1 MMCTNNTNQSAT
13 DQPDK
18 EIFLQSCTPKKAF
31 IQTTSKPI
39 EVWENRFQMD
49 IKKRHT
55 FFWSIDCKAFK
66 VLWISI
72 FRSTPVSFFFKQQR
86 KDRKKSKHCVN
97 VYSDSSYFYKS
108 ANMYYIGKI
117 FNKWHTRIFV
127 SFTYFSG
134 AKTNNRI

>member
-1 MMCTNNTNQSAT
+1 MLRTDYNHKSAN
-13 DQPDK
+13 DK
-18 EIFLQSCTPKKAF
+18 SFLEIFLRLCSPEKAF
-31 IQTTSKPI
+31 IQTTSELI

-55 FFWSIDCKAFK
+55 FFWSIDCTAFK

-72 FRSTPVSFFFKQQR
+72 CRSTPVSFFSNNKEGIE
-86 KDRKKSKHCVN
+86 KKSKHCVN

-117 FNKWHTRIFV
+117 FKKWHDFCKFCIF
-127 SFTYFSG
+127 FRN
-134 AKTNNRI
+134 KN